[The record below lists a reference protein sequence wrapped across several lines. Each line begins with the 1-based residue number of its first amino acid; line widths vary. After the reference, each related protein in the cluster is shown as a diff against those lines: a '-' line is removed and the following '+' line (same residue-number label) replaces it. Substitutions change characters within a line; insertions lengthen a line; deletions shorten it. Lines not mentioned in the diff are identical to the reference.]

1 MLRAGWRND
10 EKPMSAFAGIVFF
23 DSRPVDSRTQDRVAH
38 AVPRRQGSTVRVQ
51 CDSHAVF
58 AQRIPLRDAQS
69 LGSLPSSRHGR
80 ALFAASARI
89 DNRHEVAAALGLER
103 PAGQAS
109 DADLVLH
116 SIERAGD
123 AGLGRLVGD
132 FSFAYWDRDAREL
145 MLGRDCLGR
154 APLFFHAGRGFAAFA
169 SSYSSLFALPDV
181 PRQIDEVMLGHF
193 LALNLW
199 DLRRT
204 LYRGIERV
212 PSRMVVTVNRRG
224 YAHRHYW
231 TPNLD
236 AAPIYRTEDDYVARG
251 RELLDQAVAT
261 AMGDED
267 AALLMSGGLDS
278 SGIAATACRLG
289 LADRLDCYT
298 MTAPA
303 DTQVDF
309 GKWRYRDE
317 RDKVEVLARMYPQ
330 LRIHYYA
337 PPINHPLDADPTRF
351 FVQKN
356 SPARNA
362 SIIGLYD
369 ALIATATA
377 KHRTLLDGA
386 CGNLGLSWDGQD
398 ALFDLFRTRQWP
410 SFIKELNA
418 TARRDGRGMARTFY
432 TGVVSRAMPHRV
444 RRMVYRLKGRDPDS
458 VERYSA
464 LNPAFFAEHDFAAK
478 FRADDFDPWF
488 SEGNRMRG
496 AALRAYYMFDHNQ
509 FSRDAT
515 GTKSEIMGIEQ
526 RSPLGDR
533 RLLEFV
539 LTVPEPMFCKN
550 GVGRS
555 FARRV
560 LADRLPREIVE
571 ETRFGVP
578 ETAWFRILDAQRES
592 LRRDLERIE
601 ASALARRMLDIPRLK
616 RLMDEWPKNEQEA
629 QSRARE
635 YQHLLARGIHVG
647 RFIRWVE
654 GGNA

>member
-1 MLRAGWRND
+1 MN
-10 EKPMSAFAGIVFF
+10 AFAGIVFF
-23 DSRPVDSRTQDRVAH
+23 DARSIDSRTQEKIAG
-38 AVPRRQGSTVRVQ
+38 ALPRRQGSTVRVQ

-58 AQRIPLRDAQS
+58 AQRIPLREAQS
-69 LGSLPSSRHGR
+69 PGSPPSPRHGR

-109 DADLVLH
+109 DTDLVLH

-132 FSFAYWDRDAREL
+132 FAFAYWDRDAREL

-154 APLFFHAGRGFAAFA
+154 APLFFHAGRGFVAFA
-169 SSYSSLFALPDV
+169 SSYSSLFALPEV

-199 DLRRT
+199 DSRRT
-204 LYRGIERV
+204 VYGGVERV
-212 PSRMVVTVNRRG
+212 PSRTVVTVNRKG
-224 YAHRHYW
+224 HAHRHYW

-236 AAPIYRTEDDYVARG
+236 AAPPYRTDDDYIARG

-261 AMGDED
+261 AMGGED

-298 MTAPA
+298 ITAPA
-303 DTQVDF
+303 DTRVDF

-330 LRIHYYA
+330 LRVHYHT

-351 FVQKN
+351 FVQKS

-362 SIIGLYD
+362 SVVGQYD
-369 ALIATATA
+369 GLIATATS
-377 KHRTLLDGA
+377 KHRTLLDGRY
-386 CGNLGLSWDGQD
+386 GNMGLSWDGQD

-410 SFIKELNA
+410 SFIKELRA

-432 TGVVSRAMPHRV
+432 TGVMSRAMPHRV
-444 RRMVYRLKGRDPDS
+444 RRMVYRLKGQDPDS

-478 FRADDFDPWF
+478 FRADNFDPWF
-488 SEGNRMRG
+488 SEGDRMRG
-496 AALRAYYMFDHNQ
+496 TALRAYYMFDHNQ
-509 FSRDAT
+509 FARDGT
-515 GTKSEIMGIEQ
+515 GMESEIMGIEQ

-539 LTVPEPMFCKN
+539 LTVPEPMFCRN

-560 LADRLPREIVE
+560 LADRLPREIAE
-571 ETRFGVP
+571 ETRLGVP
-578 ETAWFRILDAQRES
+578 ETAWFRILDAQRETM
-592 LRRDLERIE
+592 RRDLERIE
-601 ASALARRMLDIPRLK
+601 ASARARRMLDIPRLK
-616 RLMDEWPKNEQEA
+616 RLMDEWPKDEHAA
-629 QSRARE
+629 QLRARE
-635 YQHLLARGIHVG
+635 YQHLLARGIHIG